1 MKFSEQAILNLD
13 QLSNKRAE
21 KKNERKGINR
31 NAKGRK
37 KRN

>member
-1 MKFSEQAILNLD
+1 MKFSEHAILNLD

-21 KKNERKGINR
+21 KNERKGINR

>member
-1 MKFSEQAILNLD
+1 MKFSEQAILNLN

-21 KKNERKGINR
+21 KNEKKRINR